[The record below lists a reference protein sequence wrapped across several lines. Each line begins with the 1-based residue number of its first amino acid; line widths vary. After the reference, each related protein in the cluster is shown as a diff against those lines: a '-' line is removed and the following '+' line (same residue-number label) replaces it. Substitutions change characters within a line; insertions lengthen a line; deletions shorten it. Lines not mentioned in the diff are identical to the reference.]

1 MKVTNNTASARACM
15 QGAKRW
21 IVWAPDK
28 QPFYIDGSPRR
39 GTLDT
44 PDDIERLATFD
55 DACRAVQASNGR
67 FAGVGFVLGP
77 DGTGGHWQGVDLDNV
92 PENQLADLANGLP
105 GYVEKSPSGNGAHAI
120 GYGAHFQALG
130 SNSTGIEAY
139 ASGRYFTFT
148 GNTIRD
154 GALTDLAPWVGQY
167 LVPRHTRHA
176 GAAGA
181 ASGAG
186 SVHIDPKTVSELRS
200 ALDYLA
206 ERADGY
212 HDWTDIGQA
221 LKELGST
228 GLELWLRWSR
238 YSPKFDEADALAKW
252 KQLHGDR
259 TDYRAIFARAQR
271 AGWVNPASN
280 EAQINSAPAQS
291 SEGFVFR
298 FAEHGE
304 HLVET
309 SYLLDPWLP
318 RATVIGCYGR
328 GEAGKS
334 SWCAQLCANVS
345 RQVTTLWISSEERQD
360 HIRQRH
366 LSCGGEPR
374 TLAIVEAIPTK
385 YDPKTKKP
393 IASSFN
399 VKEDLEPA
407 LIAFRQQVCP
417 DRPLGVVILDAIGTL
432 VTWEKGE
439 NGNDDGAVKRLIA
452 HLFALAEKYDV
463 AIIMLGHLN
472 KGTGHE
478 HMADAVTGAAAWT
491 TSVRLAYMFAKDMMS
506 ENYEGF
512 VRTVKS
518 NTGTHFGAQYQTV
531 PVYTLRQRP
540 DGHHDVLCGVKM
552 LTETV
557 WGERAL
563 REMMGDADDRWLS
576 KREQTDQKIHA
587 IVEVTLQAVRHGP
600 TTRKAVEA
608 QLLPDKVSKR
618 HWLAADAQLT
628 KQGIQVTNLERGE
641 KCYSLQMK

>member
-1 MKVTNNTASARACM
+1 MENENNTASTRACM

-28 QPFYIDGSPRR
+28 QPFYVDGSPRR

-44 PDDIERLATFD
+44 PDDIQRLATFD
-55 DACRAVQASNGR
+55 DACRSVQASNGR
-67 FAGVGFVLGP
+67 FAGVGFALGP
-77 DGTGGHWQGVDLDNV
+77 DEYGGHWQGIDLDAITA
-92 PENQLADLANGLP
+92 NQLSDLANRLP
-105 GYVEKSPSGNGAHAI
+105 GYVEMSPSGNGAHAI
-120 GYGAHFQALG
+120 GYGAHFSALG
-130 SNSTGIEAY
+130 SNGTGIEAY

-154 GALTDLAPWVGQY
+154 GGLVDLAPWAAQY
-167 LVPRHTRHA
+167 LAPRHTRQA
-176 GAAGA
+176 QALGA

-186 SVHIDPKTVSELRS
+186 SVYVDPKTVTELRN
-200 ALDYLA
+200 ALAYL
-206 ERADGY
+206 RAD
-212 HDWTDIGQA
+212 DRDLWVAVGQA
-221 LKELGST
+221 LKELGET
-228 GLELWLRWSR
+228 GRGLWWNWSQGSDKCKPEDAR
-238 YSPKFDEADALAKW
+238 KWDSFD
-252 KQLHGDR
+252 GDR
-259 TDYRAIFARAQR
+259 TGYRAVFAKAQV

-280 EAQINSAPAQS
+280 AAQINSAPAKS
-291 SEGFVFR
+291 IEGFVFR

-309 SYLLDPWLP
+309 SYLCDPWLP

-345 RQVTTLWISSEERQD
+345 SQVTTLWISSEERQD
-360 HIRQRH
+360 HVRQRH

-393 IASSFN
+393 IATSFN

-407 LIAFRQQVCP
+407 LVAFRKQVRP
-417 DRPLGVVILDAIGTL
+417 DRPLAVVVLDAIGTL

-452 HLFALAEKYDV
+452 YLFALAEKYDV

-472 KGTGHE
+472 KGSGHE

-491 TSVRLAYMFAKDMMS
+491 TSVRLAYMFAKDMTS

-531 PVYTLRQRP
+531 PVHVLRQRP
-540 DGHHDVLCGVKM
+540 DGHHDVLCGLKM

-563 REMMGDADDRWLS
+563 REMMGDVDDRWLN

-587 IVEVTLQAVRHGP
+587 IVEVTVQAVRQGP
-600 TTRKAVEA
+600 TTRKSVEV
-608 QLLPDKVSKR
+608 QLLPEKVSKR
-618 HWLAADAQLT
+618 HWLAADAKLT
-628 KQGIQVTNLERGE
+628 AQGIQVTNLERGE
-641 KCYSLQMK
+641 KSYSLRSK